1 MATILIV
8 EDEKNLRMLYRE
20 ELEDRGHKVL
30 CACDGIEGLEVIERV
45 RVDLVVMDI
54 SMPRMDGL
62 EAMHKILSHDHDI
75 PVIINSGYSEHKDR
89 FMSWSAEAYIIK
101 SADTTPLMDAVEE
114 ALAKRAAASG

>member
-8 EDEKNLRMLYRE
+8 EDEKNLRMLYQE

-30 CACDGIEGLEVIERV
+30 CAPDGLEGIEIAEQHH
-45 RVDLVVMDI
+45 VDLVIMDI

-101 SADTTPLMDAVEE
+101 SADITPLMDAVEK
-114 ALAKRAAASG
+114 ALAKCG